1 MHEGQGDASSTRSSA
16 SSAPSSDSL
25 VVDEATGDWGRA
37 TATFSADR
45 RHRYLLTRH
54 WSSAAGRVNF
64 IMLNPSTADAF
75 VLDPTNRRC
84 VGFARDWG
92 FGGLVTTNVFAWRST
107 DPKGLR
113 VTDDPVGP
121 ANDEFIVESARSCEL
136 VVAAWG
142 VHAVLGEREAQVR
155 SLLRDAG
162 VEVQVLRLTKQGH
175 PGHPLY
181 VAADTRPV
189 AWAT

>member
-1 MHEGQGDASSTRSSA
+1 MHQGQADRLSRSSTSAASSE
-16 SSAPSSDSL
+16 SL

-54 WSSAAGRVNF
+54 WSSSASRVNF

-75 VLDPTNRRC
+75 TLDPTNRRC
-84 VGFARDWG
+84 VGFAREWG

-113 VTDDPVGP
+113 VPEDPVGP
-121 ANDEFIVESARSCEL
+121 ANDEFIIESARSCEL

-142 VHAVLGEREAQVR
+142 VHAVLGDREAQVR
-155 SLLRDAG
+155 SLLREAG
-162 VEVQVLRLTKQGH
+162 VEAHVLRLTKQGH

-189 AWAT
+189 AWVD